1 MSPLFKTRV
10 VWHTRYVP
18 NDGRLND
25 ILAVLVNR
33 LQHIRRLGL
42 LLGLD
47 RRVEVDTDL
56 LGLEVY
62 GPKGFKKQGD
72 DAVCVTFTY

>member
-1 MSPLFKTRV
+1 MRGWAACRRNREDSPDNRRLDDVLAVFV
-10 VWHTRYVP
+10 DGLQHV
-18 NDGRLND
+18 GRL
-25 ILAVLVNR
+25 R
-33 LQHIRRLGL
+33 L
-42 LLGLD
+42 LLCLD

-56 LGLEVY
+56 RGLEVY